1 MNPGSRE
8 RRAGS
13 FGQRIV
19 LLPRR
24 KLVRMIQQRPVLR
37 GLTVVGA
44 GYHPRARLHL
54 RRRPKGL
61 DETILI
67 YCVRGS
73 GWCELENKAFPVEQG
88 DLLVV
93 PARVPHAYGASAS
106 NPWTVYW
113 LQVTGELLSHFERD
127 LGVSVQNPVVP
138 LGEDLRLVSLFEE
151 IIEAI
156 QHDYAYLD
164 VLEASQAAAYAISR
178 MVRRRHERGRN
189 PLDPGQKVAQSVAY
203 LKAHLD
209 RPLKVDKMASL
220 VNLSPSRFSSVFH
233 QATGSSPHQY
243 LNRLRIHRA
252 LQLLDT
258 TTLAVK
264 EIAASLGY
272 RDQFH
277 FSNSFKA
284 IMKVP
289 PTTYRARKDLPP
301 PEQLT

>member
-1 MNPGSRE
+1 M
-8 RRAGS
+8 
-13 FGQRIV
+13 
-19 LLPRR
+19 
-24 KLVRMIQQRPVLR
+24 
-37 GLTVVGA
+37 VGA
-44 GYHPRARLHL
+44 GYYPRACLHP
-54 RRRPKGL
+54 RRRPRGL

-67 YCVRGS
+67 YCARGR
-73 GWCELENKAFPVEQG
+73 GWCELENKAFPVEKG

-93 PARVPHAYGASAS
+93 PARVPHAYGATTS
-106 NPWTVYW
+106 NPWTIYW
-113 LQVTGELLSHFERD
+113 LQVTGELLPHFERD
-127 LGVSVQNPVVP
+127 LGVSVQNPVVR
-138 LGEDLRLVSLFEE
+138 LGEDLRLISLFEE
-151 IIEAI
+151 VIEAI

-178 MVRRRHERGRN
+178 MIRRRHERGRS

-203 LKAHLD
+203 LKDHLEH
-209 RPLKVDKMASL
+209 PLKVDKMASL
-220 VNLSPSRFSSVFH
+220 VNFSPSRFSSVFH

-258 TTLAVK
+258 TALAVK

-284 IMKVP
+284 IMKVS
-289 PTTYRARKDLPP
+289 PTAYRARKDLPP
-301 PEQLT
+301 PEQVA